1 MKVQFGNC
9 VKDIPKEYY
18 KGTWLITE
26 NHLEAHGKTRLTPWE
41 RFLFAEAAMR
51 TKQKPI
57 TREYLS
63 EYSPVGVVAQTN
75 RSKETRYVVIYD
87 DGLGFRA
94 TLICPKRLYHV
105 CPKKFRTVEL
115 VNF

>member
-1 MKVQFGNC
+1 MKVQFGNS

-26 NHLEAHGKTRLTPWE
+26 NHLEAHGKIRLTPWE

-51 TKQKPI
+51 TKLKPY

-63 EYSPVGVVAQTN
+63 KYSPIGVVSQTN
-75 RSKETRYVVIYD
+75 RAKETRYVIRYD
-87 DGLGFRA
+87 DGMGLFA
-94 TLICPKRLYHV
+94 IALCSKSVFNV
-105 CPKKFRTVEL
+105 CPKKFREEQL
-115 VNF
+115 LDF